1 MKRIAATIQVDR
13 SPEDVHAFAS
23 DYRMMPEWRGG
34 VSESVPLTDG
44 PVRVGTRIRGGGKV
58 CSGDPSGSS
67 SR

>member
-13 SPEDVHAFAS
+13 SPEDVHAYAS

-34 VSESVPLTDG
+34 VSESDQLTDG
-44 PVRVGTRIRGGGKV
+44 RSGWGHGSEAAAR

-67 SR
+67 SS